1 MKIVALLSVLLATVA
16 AKQCEY
22 LRTMINPY
30 NPDKDYSKVTM
41 EPECLS

>member
-1 MKIVALLSVLLATVA
+1 MKIVALLSVLMATSV

-30 NPDKDYSKVTM
+30 NPEKDYSNVYP
-41 EPECLS
+41 EPECLG